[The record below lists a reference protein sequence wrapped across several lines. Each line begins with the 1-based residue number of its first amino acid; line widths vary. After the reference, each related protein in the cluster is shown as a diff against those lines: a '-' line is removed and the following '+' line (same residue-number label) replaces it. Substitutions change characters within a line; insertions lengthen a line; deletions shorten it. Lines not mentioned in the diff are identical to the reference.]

1 MTTLRQ
7 LRTLVPGVVV
17 LFLALGLSVP
27 ATAATLNFNF
37 GLDGTELLL
46 VDNAGVPLTRGFVA
60 LYQFGNPG
68 DAPTDHRSLQSNGD
82 TGLLDLVE
90 RLVRL
95 SVRVASE

>member
-1 MTTLRQ
+1 M
-7 LRTLVPGVVV
+7 
-17 LFLALGLSVP
+17 
-27 ATAATLNFNF
+27 
-37 GLDGTELLL
+37 
-46 VDNAGVPLTRGFVA
+46 PLTRGFVA
-60 LYQFGNPG
+60 LYQFVNPG

>member
-1 MTTLRQ
+1 
-7 LRTLVPGVVV
+7 
-17 LFLALGLSVP
+17 VP
-27 ATAATLNFNF
+27 ATAASTTVKSS

-60 LYQFGNPG
+60 LYQFVNPG
-68 DAPTDHRSLQSNGD
+68 DATTDHRSLQSNGD

>member
-68 DAPTDHRSLQSNGD
+68 DAHRPP
-82 TGLLDLVE
+82 
-90 RLVRL
+90 L
-95 SVRVASE
+95 SSIEWRHRTPRSR